1 MQVTKRNGQLEEF
14 DVKKIKRMMDFAC
27 EGFDIDA
34 IKLESQTS
42 VDFFDGISTSQIQ
55 QAFIQSANAL
65 ASLQEPQ
72 WTLVGGRLEMMN
84 IWSDVEYD
92 RGFNYKELPF
102 SEFISRQINLGV
114 YDETHLKIYSNQELD
129 EIGKLIEPCYDLV
142 YDLAASRLWKTRY
155 LLSAVNS
162 ETKKSYIS
170 ELPQEA
176 LLVSAL
182 ILASQELPQNRV
194 KFATE
199 VFDQLRQ
206 RKISLATPMLG
217 NIRKPSG
224 SASSCFINT
233 IDDSLLE
240 DGGIMKVLTDIAS
253 ISKNGGGVGTCISK
267 LRANGSWIKGTKGL
281 AKGVIPWIKMIN
293 ATAIAVDQLGKRQ
306 GAVTV
311 ALDVWHYDIEEFLQ
325 LRTEN
330 GDERRKARDIFPQ
343 VVMPNL
349 FIQKAKND
357 EDWFL
362 VCPYE
367 VKTKLNEDI
376 TELWGDNFDNFY
388 DFILTPAIEKGVIEL
403 CKKVSA
409 RQLLTEIAKITVE
422 TGLPYIWFKDNVNSV
437 NPNKDTGVIP
447 SGNLCVAPETLVLT
461 DKGQL
466 PIIDLIGEEVT
477 IWNGE
482 QWSTVKPFKTGID
495 KELLTVTLSNGATV
509 ECTPEHHFWI
519 KPTYKSELLR
529 VSAKSLRVG
538 DNLIKYQLPVVEG
551 SKEFPY
557 AYTHGFFYADGSL
570 GQQGGEIDLYGEKKT
585 LLPHLT
591 VRNKRRGNASYTVE
605 LDEVAVYDDVNQDRV
620 VCKLPQD
627 MPSKFEVPLGDYTV
641 SSRLTWFAGL
651 CDGDGTIARNG
662 TNESIQIQSVNFDFL
677 NKVRL
682 MLQTLG
688 VDAKVSD
695 SAEEGLRFM
704 PDGKG
709 GMKEYWCN
717 KAWRLS
723 VNSSNLYKLGEIGF
737 QTNRLKWSVLKPQ
750 RDASRF
756 VTVKSIEYT
765 GRISDTYCLTELKR
779 NMCMFNGVLTGQ
791 CQESWSNASPHTETH
806 VCSLV
811 STNWANCL
819 TIAELIKATKVAVRI
834 LDNSINIT
842 TTPVP
847 SAAYHN
853 QKYRVIGIGDMGIA
867 DHLAYHELTYDSD
880 DGRDYIDA
888 AFDLVSLA
896 AFEESVE
903 LAKERDVFGA
913 YDQSEFPKGI
923 VLGKPLSWF
932 TEKSVVPD
940 QWAKLFADIQKY
952 GIRNSQLK
960 AIAPNTS
967 TSLLQGCSPTTL
979 PVFNKS
985 YQSRGVT
992 VMPPYIKEKFWF
1004 YKEYRRYKQDKIIDF
1019 VATIQQWVDT
1029 GISFEFCY
1037 DLNEPRNNGRY
1048 IISNIVKASESGVKA
1063 IYYTRSIVKD
1073 RGMTEK
1079 TECEVCSN

>member
-1 MQVTKRNGQLEEF
+1 MQVTKRDGQLEEF

-27 EGFDIDA
+27 DGFDVDA

-42 VDFFDGISTSQIQ
+42 VDFFDGINTSQIQ

-65 ASLQEPQ
+65 ASLEEPE

-84 IWSDVEYD
+84 IWSDIEFE
-92 RGFNYKELPF
+92 RGFKYREILF
-102 SEFISRQINLGV
+102 SAFIEKQIESGV
-114 YDETHLKIYSNQELD
+114 YDKQHLVCYDNEDLD
-129 EIGKLIEPCYDLV
+129 DIGKLIDPKYDLV
-142 YDLAASRLWKTRY
+142 YDLAASRLWRTRY
-155 LLSAVNS
+155 LLKN
-162 ETKKSYIS
+162 

-182 ILASQELPQNRV
+182 ILASQELPDNRIP
-194 KFATE
+194 FATE
-199 VFDQLRQ
+199 VFYQLRE

-217 NIRKPSG
+217 NIRKPGG
-224 SASSCFINT
+224 SASSCFINS
-233 IDDSLLE
+233 IKDSLLE

-376 TELWGDNFDNFY
+376 TELWGDSFDNFY
-388 DFILTPAIEKGVIEL
+388 DFILIPAIENGVIEL
-403 CKKVSA
+403 YKKVSA

-447 SGNLCVAPETLVLT
+447 SGNLC
-461 DKGQL
+461 
-466 PIIDLIGEEVT
+466 
-477 IWNGE
+477 
-482 QWSTVKPFKTGID
+482 
-495 KELLTVTLSNGATV
+495 
-509 ECTPEHHFWI
+509 
-519 KPTYKSELLR
+519 
-529 VSAKSLRVG
+529 
-538 DNLIKYQLPVVEG
+538 
-551 SKEFPY
+551 
-557 AYTHGFFYADGSL
+557 
-570 GQQGGEIDLYGEKKT
+570 
-585 LLPHLT
+585 
-591 VRNKRRGNASYTVE
+591 
-605 LDEVAVYDDVNQDRV
+605 
-620 VCKLPQD
+620 
-627 MPSKFEVPLGDYTV
+627 
-641 SSRLTWFAGL
+641 
-651 CDGDGTIARNG
+651 
-662 TNESIQIQSVNFDFL
+662 
-677 NKVRL
+677 
-682 MLQTLG
+682 
-688 VDAKVSD
+688 
-695 SAEEGLRFM
+695 
-704 PDGKG
+704 
-709 GMKEYWCN
+709 
-717 KAWRLS
+717 
-723 VNSSNLYKLGEIGF
+723 
-737 QTNRLKWSVLKPQ
+737 
-750 RDASRF
+750 
-756 VTVKSIEYT
+756 
-765 GRISDTYCLTELKR
+765 
-779 NMCMFNGVLTGQ
+779 
-791 CQESWSNASPHTETH
+791 QESWSNAAPHTETH

-842 TTPVP
+842 TAPVP

-867 DHLAYHELTYDSD
+867 DHLAYHELTYDSQ
-880 DGRDYIDA
+880 DGLDYMNS
-888 AFDLVSLA
+888 AFDRVSLA

-913 YDQSEFPKGI
+913 YEQSEFPKGI

-932 TEKSVVPD
+932 AENSVVPE
-940 QWAKLFADIQKY
+940 QWAKLFADIQEY

-992 VMPPYIKEKFWF
+992 VIPPYIKEKFWF
-1004 YKEYRRYKQDKIIDF
+1004 YKEYRRYEQDKIIDF

-1037 DLNEPRNNGRY
+1037 DLNEARNNGRY
-1048 IISNIVKASESGVKA
+1048 IIANIVKASESGVKA

-1073 RGMTEK
+1073 RGMSEK
-1079 TECEVCSN
+1079 PECEVCAN